1 VLAPQVCQYST
12 SLWFP
17 YVACVSVSCDSG
29 RFPDS
34 CVTGPQMRKS
44 VHVLFFLSKQ
54 DLLFRFFVYA
64 LNAHEALPAEE
75 MFRGLVPVMYL
86 EDW

>member
-1 VLAPQVCQYST
+1 
-12 SLWFP
+12 
-17 YVACVSVSCDSG
+17 
-29 RFPDS
+29 
-34 CVTGPQMRKS
+34 
-44 VHVLFFLSKQ
+44 LSKQ